1 LEESLEKLILNI
13 SNLSKEEKN
22 LNLIDVF
29 LPRVQVA
36 MAQHWKNKD
45 KTKIK
50 DYREVNETSDWTF
63 STPYKGTIRLFS
75 D

>member
-1 LEESLEKLILNI
+1 LAESLEKLILNI

-36 MAQHWKNKD
+36 MA
-45 KTKIK
+45 
-50 DYREVNETSDWTF
+50 
-63 STPYKGTIRLFS
+63 
-75 D
+75 